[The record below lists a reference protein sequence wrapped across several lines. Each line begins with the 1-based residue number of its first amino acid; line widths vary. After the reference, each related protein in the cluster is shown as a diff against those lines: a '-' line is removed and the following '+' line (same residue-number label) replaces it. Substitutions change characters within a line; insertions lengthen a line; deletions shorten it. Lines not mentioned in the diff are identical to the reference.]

1 MKGIA
6 TSGTSETRLDR
17 YREAEREL
25 WKHHRL
31 EPTERFL
38 DLETQAVRVRVLE
51 VGSGEPLL
59 FVHGTVGQGSWA
71 SLIQELPGFRSI
83 VLERP
88 GWGLSSAIDYS
99 RQEYRTLVAD
109 VLRGALDALGL
120 ERAHVVG

>member
-1 MKGIA
+1 MTGIV
-6 TSGTSETRLDR
+6 TSVTSETPLDQ
-17 YREAEREL
+17 YREAERRL

-71 SLIQELPGFRSI
+71 SLIRELPGFRSI

-88 GWGLSSAIDYS
+88 GWGLSSALDFTGQKYD
-99 RQEYRTLVAD
+99 TLVAEI
-109 VLRGALDALGL
+109 LSEGAENRRRPAF
-120 ERAHVVG
+120 